1 MTGTVNSSPLNNSS
15 LAARQRSFCDE
26 PTDQEIELRIRGSD
40 HLVSQE
46 SGANC
51 IPRDL
56 DDTDF
61 ENVVR
66 GMLAVYLL
74 FTSVMLLN
82 MLIAVFRYVF
92 FFDEAFCMG

>member
-1 MTGTVNSSPLNNSS
+1 MS
-15 LAARQRSFCDE
+15 LSFHACSH
-26 PTDQEIELRIRGSD
+26 R
-40 HLVSQE
+40 E
-46 SGANC
+46 SGTNC
-51 IPRDL
+51 IPSGL

-82 MLIAVFRYVF
+82 MLIAVFR
-92 FFDEAFCMG
+92 